1 MPKYTERRGNV
12 FWFKRRAPK
21 PLQAGTPLQLDDQ
34 STAVGKNG
42 YVKFSLRTSDARE
55 ASILARKY
63 AHLLDEAAKGT
74 SSPKQVRQG
83 LNVVASK
90 RRQPIL
96 VEAAELSRDEIQRS
110 ADLMYATLLAAD
122 EQTYEEGVRELTAE
136 DAFAAD
142 DEDGDDVREPDRYQ
156 WSSANLPP
164 ATMKGQVQLLKQLM
178 PALNFYLAQVTN
190 KVAATPAA
198 ELLPFADAFRRF
210 VDAMEKRRQS
220 VHVPTPEPPAAP
232 ETPEPSFTLSVLY
245 EKFKTYK
252 IASKAWKDP
261 KTQDSREYGPL
272 VREFIEVVGD
282 KDVRTL
288 TLKDG
293 EKYFEHT
300 MRRQDIELGTKK
312 RNFSRIKALLN
323 YGGLKHG
330 IPTITGPM
338 EIEATYKKTHNS
350 YQRFTP
356 EDLKRLFYSES
367 YRKHTFDKASQF
379 WLPILGLYTGARI
392 EELASLPV
400 DKICEIDGV
409 WCYFLSSNDAN
420 LGGKNQFAPR
430 WVPIHPSVLQTG
442 FLEHWRT
449 VRDEGHTRLFPE
461 LGDAQRDGPG
471 KRATVDFTEYRR
483 SVGVGAL
490 EGRST
495 KVFHSFRST
504 LVSELIRRKTDDY
517 LRHKLL
523 GHGDGKD
530 DAKFKGVHYD
540 VYDQSGFEAKR
551 AFKLLSKADFG
562 LTHPKFE
569 DTESMKAAR
578 ARCLRK
584 AQRADVKKLKVL
596 KARSATA

>member
-1 MPKYTERRGNV
+1 MPV
-12 FWFKRRAPK
+12 
-21 PLQAGTPLQLDDQ
+21 
-34 STAVGKNG
+34 
-42 YVKFSLRTSDARE
+42 
-55 ASILARKY
+55 
-63 AHLLDEAAKGT
+63 
-74 SSPKQVRQG
+74 
-83 LNVVASK
+83 
-90 RRQPIL
+90 
-96 VEAAELSRDEIQRS
+96 
-110 ADLMYATLLAAD
+110 
-122 EQTYEEGVRELTAE
+122 
-136 DAFAAD
+136 
-142 DEDGDDVREPDRYQ
+142 
-156 WSSANLPP
+156 
-164 ATMKGQVQLLKQLM
+164 
-178 PALNFYLAQVTN
+178 LNFYLAQTTN
-190 KVAATPAA
+190 KVAASPAA
-198 ELLPFADAFRRF
+198 ELLPFADSFRRF
-210 VDAMEKRRQS
+210 VDAMERRRQS
-220 VHVPTPEPPAAP
+220 VHVPTPETPD
-232 ETPEPSFTLSVLY
+232 TPEASFTLSVLY

-282 KDVRTL
+282 KDVRAL

-300 MRRQDIELGTKK
+300 MSGQDIELGTKK
-312 RNFSRIKALLN
+312 RNFSRIKELLN

-330 IPTITGPM
+330 IPNITGPL

-356 EDLKRLFYSES
+356 EELKSLFHSEA
-367 YRKHTFDKASQF
+367 YQKHKFDKASQF

-392 EELASLPV
+392 EELASLLV
-400 DKICEIDGV
+400 DKVCEIDGV
-409 WCYFLSSNDAN
+409 WCYFLSSADAN

-430 WVPIHPSVLQTG
+430 WVPIHPVVLHAG

-449 VRDEGHTRLFPE
+449 VRDEGHFRLFPE
-461 LGDAQRDGPG
+461 LGNAERDGPG

-483 SVGVGAL
+483 SVGVGAD

-504 LVSELIRRKTDDY
+504 LVSELIRRKTDNY

-523 GHGDGKD
+523 GHSVGEE
-530 DAKFKGVHYD
+530 DAKFKGVHYV
-540 VYDQSGFEAKR
+540 VYDQSNFEAKR

-569 DTESMKAAR
+569 DSLKMKAAR

-584 AQRADVKKLKVL
+584 AVRAAVVKPSPP
-596 KARSATA
+596 RSTRSTKT